1 MIYRLHLRL
10 ASGYFAFKKNMKAIE
25 HRVNFTR
32 IITRKFTREM
42 ITKLTLTIDKKIIDA
57 AKKHAKENGKSL
69 SALVENYL
77 KTMTTREGTSER
89 LSPKIESLMGIAKV
103 GPDFNEKEE
112 MGSMLIKKH
121 IR

>member
-1 MIYRLHLRL
+1 MKSIQNL
-10 ASGYFAFKKNMKAIE
+10 AAN
-25 HRVNFTR
+25 TR
-32 IITRKFTREM
+32 IFENNITRAM

-57 AKKHAKENGKSL
+57 AKKHAKANGKSL

-77 KTMTTREGTSER
+77 KTMTTKERSSEH

-112 MGSMLIKKH
+112 MRSMLTQKH
-121 IR
+121 LR

>member
-1 MIYRLHLRL
+1 
-10 ASGYFAFKKNMKAIE
+10 
-25 HRVNFTR
+25 
-32 IITRKFTREM
+32 M

-103 GPDFNEKEE
+103 GSDFNEKEE
-112 MGSMLIKKH
+112 MGSLLIKKH